1 MGSEESIFFK
11 GGIILEAIVI
21 EGLTK
26 KYGKNSALDNINLT
40 VEQGEIFGF
49 IGPNGAG
56 KSTTIKCLLDFI
68 KPTKGLVEVYG
79 LDAQKDSESLKRIIG
94 YVPSDVHY
102 YSNVTVE
109 EILKMTGKF
118 HGIHNMKE
126 MLAYYVERF
135 ELEPKKKMRELSLG
149 NRKKVAIV
157 NSLIFDP
164 EVLIL
169 DEPTSG
175 LDPLM
180 QHRLFE
186 ELTYHHDEG
195 ATIFLSTH
203 NLHEVES
210 FCTRTAF
217 IRNGKILS
225 VEDMESGYTPAKVV
239 RLTGSAIR
247 VEELQAKGYRVI
259 SQTETDVTLSYQ
271 DSVKQLL
278 LDLSSL
284 EIEDVEI
291 RNQNLE
297 EKFLSLYDGGE
308 HHA

>member
-1 MGSEESIFFK
+1 M
-11 GGIILEAIVI
+11 EAIVI

-26 KYGKNSALDNINLT
+26 KYKKNVALDNINLT
-40 VEQGEIFGF
+40 VGQGEIFGF

-68 KPTKGLVEVYG
+68 KPTKGIAEIYG

-118 HGIHNMKE
+118 HGIHNLKE
-126 MLAYYVERF
+126 MMAYYVERF
-135 ELEPKKKMRELSLG
+135 ELEPKKKMKELSLG

-186 ELTYHHDEG
+186 ELSYHHDEG
-195 ATIFLSTH
+195 TTIFLSTH

-217 IRNGKILS
+217 IRSGKILS
-225 VEDMESGYTPAKVV
+225 VEDMEAGHTPAKVV
-239 RLTGSAIR
+239 KLTGAALQ
-247 VEELQAKGYRVI
+247 VEALQAKGYRVL
-259 SQTETDVTLSYQ
+259 SRTDTDVSLLYQ

-278 LDLSSL
+278 TDLSFL

-308 HHA
+308 LHE